1 MFNNHLPTCGRDGN
15 IGLRRGRDE
24 LLDPLKPA
32 LNKSSTD
39 TYLMAVEVAQVG
51 VLQEDI
57 PVEAN
62 HSSAGHSV
70 LVRYRLKDM
79 TSPPD
84 FPRQL

>member
-1 MFNNHLPTCGRDGN
+1 
-15 IGLRRGRDE
+15 
-24 LLDPLKPA
+24 
-32 LNKSSTD
+32 
-39 TYLMAVEVAQVG
+39 MAVEVAQVG

-84 FPRQL
+84 FPRQLWRHEALALS